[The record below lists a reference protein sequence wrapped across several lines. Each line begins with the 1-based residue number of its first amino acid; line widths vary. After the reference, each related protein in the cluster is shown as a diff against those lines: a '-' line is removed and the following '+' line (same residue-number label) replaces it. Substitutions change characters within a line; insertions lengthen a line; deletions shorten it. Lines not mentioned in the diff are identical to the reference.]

1 MTASLTVWWDGQ
13 DVGLLSLDRHGEM
26 RFAYSETWLADETAP
41 PVSFS
46 LPKCQQPFSRRE
58 ARPFFEGLLP
68 EEEQRE
74 AIAAA
79 LGISKGNEFRLL
91 ESLGGE
97 VAGALTLW
105 PTGEV
110 LPNTL
115 DAKANTPLSETDLIA
130 LLDRLPKRPFLAGE
144 RYTMADIC
152 AQSFLEFGGALLD
165 LEIPKE
171 CEQLSAWY
179 ERVRARSAASRYS

>member
-1 MTASLTVWWDGQ
+1 MTASLTVWWDGR

-26 RFAYSETWLADETAP
+26 RFGYSETWLADETAP

-46 LPKCQQPFSRRE
+46 LPKRQEPFSRRE

-105 PTGEV
+105 PTGEA
-110 LPNTL
+110 LPNIAGCESQHATL
-115 DAKANTPLSETDLIA
+115 GEPSSSPCSIVCPSVRSSPANA
-130 LLDRLPKRPFLAGE
+130 
-144 RYTMADIC
+144 
-152 AQSFLEFGGALLD
+152 
-165 LEIPKE
+165 
-171 CEQLSAWY
+171 
-179 ERVRARSAASRYS
+179 V